1 MCRLLAVQ
9 SLDAIPVVDLL
20 QPFAAMAR
28 ASREYQGDGWGCA
41 WWTGERWERYRTTTP
56 VWDDDL
62 TRFGAQRQ
70 FVAHARSAFR
80 NEGIEEAHNM
90 PFVDARR
97 AFVFN
102 GELRGVRMSEEGRIG
117 AEKLFNLFGRIDPKG
132 RDEWRRAVDGVVART
147 RYVRAMNFVSA
158 TPGRFVVAS
167 VFNEDPDY
175 FTMAIRRDPGVVM
188 IASEPLAGFEGWA
201 PVPNGSVEIVT

>member
-1 MCRLLAVQ
+1 MCRLLAVR
-9 SLDAIPVVDLL
+9 SVDAIATVDLL
-20 QPFAAMAR
+20 QPFASMAR

-62 TRFGAQRQ
+62 TRFGARHQ

-80 NEGIEEAHNM
+80 NEGIEEANNM

-102 GELRGVRMSEEGRIG
+102 GELRGVRISEEGRIG
-117 AEKLFNLFGRIDPKG
+117 AEKLFNLFGRIDP
-132 RDEWRRAVDGVVART
+132 RDRGEWRRAVDNVTART
-147 RYVRAMNFVSA
+147 RYVRALNFVSA
-158 TPGRFVVAS
+158 TPGQFAVAS
-167 VFNEDPDY
+167 VFNEDADY

-188 IASEPLAGFEGWA
+188 IASEPLDGFGGWA
-201 PVPNGSVEIVT
+201 PVPNGSVEIVP